1 MSGSTRSRLV
11 VTDANV
17 LINLAHVKRL
27 GLLGSL
33 PGYEFVVP
41 PEVEAEV
48 TAPPQSSALE
58 QAFGSGL
65 VKKRSFTTTEELR
78 LFAEHVKVI
87 GSGEAACLAM
97 AEVHG
102 WYVASDERR
111 KFLRLSIERL
121 GTGRVLPEVRVFGD
135 YGETVFAGILPHVG
149 IVRSLKVYIAN
160 VNGIRINACQSSR
173 QSRIQILVDQQP
185 HSDGTETNWRSRSA
199 ANAKQARMSARSRS
213 GKSERI

>member
-65 VKKRSFTTTEELR
+65 VKRRSFTTTEELR

-121 GTGRVLPEVRVFGD
+121 GTGRVFEHSGD
-135 YGETVFAGILPHVG
+135 FCVG
-149 IVRSLKVYIAN
+149 YPCSSDNGRGGRKRQIGTREAPVPNALFVIPRS
-160 VNGIRINACQSSR
+160 
-173 QSRIQILVDQQP
+173 D
-185 HSDGTETNWRSRSA
+185 
-199 ANAKQARMSARSRS
+199 
-213 GKSERI
+213 

>member
-65 VKKRSFTTTEELR
+65 VKRRSFTTTEELR

-121 GTGRVLPEVRVFGD
+121 GTGRVLNTPGIFVLAIRARLI
-135 YGETVFAGILPHVG
+135 TVEEAENDKSVLVKHRFQMRFSSFHDLIE
-149 IVRSLKVYIAN
+149 
-160 VNGIRINACQSSR
+160 NG
-173 QSRIQILVDQQP
+173 
-185 HSDGTETNWRSRSA
+185 
-199 ANAKQARMSARSRS
+199 
-213 GKSERI
+213 GKR